1 MNEKIKGLLLK
12 SPKVYAALLA
22 FKFKFKLLQRMK
34 YYAHDISITYGA
46 MNWSKNSLEYT
57 VITSELLF
65 YYHKLEKGLVMPGKK
80 RLFGI
85 EPAIKTMEL
94 ITMWEEKEPVLLND
108 GIYNG
113 AIGTLQSY
121 RDRLVELNLD
131 PNDVILSRLDS
142 FFINR
147 ERNQTGFTPT
157 SQKLLD
163 PSVHNSGMFSDL
175 MNARRSVRDY
185 KDDLVSKDIIDLVV
199 DTTRLSPSACNR
211 QPCSVIILTE
221 KEDKDRLLKLQN
233 GNAGFGHLAPH
244 VAAIVADSC
253 CFFDASERNQPFID
267 GGMFSMSFILALK
280 ANNVDSCCLNWCVS
294 PAIDI
299 EAHALLN
306 IPKNKRII
314 MLVAFGYGPEN
325 ILVPRSPRRDV
336 ENILSYT
343 EEA

>member
-1 MNEKIKGLLLK
+1 MNEKFKKILSK
-12 SPKVYAALLA
+12 SPKIYTVLLS
-22 FKFKFKLLQRMK
+22 FKNKIKRLQRMK
-34 YYAHDISITYGA
+34 YYIHDISITYEA
-46 MNWSKNSLEYT
+46 MNWSKSRFDYT
-57 VITSELLF
+57 ALTSELLF
-65 YYHKLEKGLVMPGKK
+65 YYHKLEKGLVMPGRI

-85 EPAIKTMEL
+85 ESAIKTMAL
-94 ITMWEEKEPVLLND
+94 IKVWEEKKPTPLSD

-113 AIGTLQSY
+113 AIGTLHSY
-121 RDRLVELNLD
+121 RDRLTELNLD
-131 PNDVILSRLDS
+131 PNDMILSRVES
-142 FFINR
+142 FLINR
-147 ERNQTGFTPT
+147 GKNKTGFTPT
-157 SQKLLD
+157 PQTLLN
-163 PSVHNSGMFSDL
+163 PKVNNSGIFSEL

-185 KDDLVSKDIIDLVV
+185 KDDLVSKEIIDLVV

-233 GNAGFGHLAPH
+233 GNSGFGHLAPH
-244 VAAIVADSC
+244 VAVIVADSS
-253 CFFDASERNQPFID
+253 CFFNASERNQPFID

-294 PAIDI
+294 PAIDN
-299 EAHALLN
+299 EAHAFLN

-325 ILVPRSPRRDV
+325 ILVPRSPRRDI